1 MPALR
6 QVRVQEREQA
16 LQFVREPRFEE
27 RREEMVSTDV
37 KVAQLLWQRV

>member
-1 MPALR
+1 MPALM

-27 RREEMVSTDV
+27 WQEEMVLTGV